1 QTGSGVAA
9 HSSSRG
15 FHQSCLKFTL
25 GIWALPMSSSSDDCA
40 CSSGPISSSISR
52 SAGVNGIDDLS
63 LMSIVIQ
70 AWHSTEAAIFEEL
83 GVAQPLD

>member
-1 QTGSGVAA
+1 
-9 HSSSRG
+9 
-15 FHQSCLKFTL
+15 
-25 GIWALPMSSSSDDCA
+25 MSSSSDDCA

-52 SAGVNGIDDLS
+52 SAGVNEIDDLS

-83 GVAQPLD
+83 GEDPKAPEAPEAPDGHSSGGG